1 LKIKRVVDLSY
12 RLYPEKAQ
20 RRLRLLAT
28 RTLKDSYSNEYAV
41 EMHAHIGTH
50 VEGPYHCLE
59 NGKTIDELSPEKFVG
74 EAAVVDL
81 TQRVID
87 DRAITR
93 RDLEKA
99 GGHTEEGDIV
109 LLKTGYDDRFTTE
122 EMQSEEYK
130 SKSPYLTDQ
139 AVEYLIEKKIRLLGI
154 DFWSIEEFPIDPKI
168 GEPRHIMLFNRE
180 IPLVHSLVN
189 LTKME
194 AKRVFFAAL
203 PLPINGLDSS
213 PVRAV
218 ALELS

>member
-1 LKIKRVVDLSY
+1 MKRVVDLSY

-20 RRLRLLAT
+20 RRLRLLAI
-28 RTLKDSYSNEYAV
+28 RTLKDSYSNEYAL

-81 TQRVID
+81 TQKVID
-87 DRAITR
+87 DRAITG

-99 GGHTEEGDIV
+99 GGHIEEGDIV

-130 SKSPYLTDQ
+130 SESPYLTDQ

-154 DFWSIEEFPIDPKI
+154 DFWSIEEFPIDPRI

-189 LTKME
+189 LTKLE

-218 ALELS
+218 ALELL